1 MQEVYM
7 TYTPLVSRRRAK
19 VLSFAVFLI
28 GLAIVSYLNIWWPGI
43 MLAIGIPLAMRQY
56 LLGRHYD
63 MLVSIFVFVGV
74 FITVQFNVSWQI
86 VLPVLFTLG
95 GIYLLFREFIESSE
109 TPTDE
114 LEEDLNVEIE
124 EKNKRKRKK

>member
-1 MQEVYM
+1 MH
-7 TYTPLVSRRRAK
+7 TPLVSRRRAK
-19 VLSFAVFLI
+19 VLSFAIFLI

-95 GIYLLFREFIESSE
+95 GIYLLFREFIESTE
-109 TPTDE
+109 IPTDE
-114 LEEDLNVEIE
+114 LEEDLNEEIK

>member
-1 MQEVYM
+1 MH
-7 TYTPLVSRRRAK
+7 TPLVSRRRAK

-28 GLAIVSYLNIWWPGI
+28 GLAIVSYLNLWWPGI

-74 FITVQFNVSWQI
+74 FITVQFDVSWQI

-95 GIYLLFREFIESSE
+95 GIYLLFREFIESTE

-114 LEEDLNVEIE
+114 MEKDLNVEIE